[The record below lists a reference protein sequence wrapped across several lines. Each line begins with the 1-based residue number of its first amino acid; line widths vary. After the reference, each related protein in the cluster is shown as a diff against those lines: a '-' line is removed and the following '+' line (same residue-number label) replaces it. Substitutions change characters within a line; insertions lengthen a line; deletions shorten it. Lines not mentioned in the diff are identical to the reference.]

1 MQRTRRTCLTKSGIV
16 SEGATARPPAGAL
29 TEGLFKIDGTTAIG
43 PIRSGTSFE
52 GSIAAAGMN
61 APSGGFLGCGGESLM
76 SAAHSTSVRLAS
88 SSLMAAWQLPW
99 GKPQN
104 GGDTGYI
111 LHFSKNSI
119 PGITEFCG
127 IGLAHGMRAS
137 GFAGNRE
144 ETASP
149 PHFPL
154 ASPWKP
160 PVPRRFSWWCA
171 ALPFVPQPLR
181 YDRLRPHPHRWP
193 LPCLPRY
200 AKPVLPKTTF
210 VLMTSRPTWPATC
223 SDSPRPRSWRCTMST

>member
-127 IGLAHGMRAS
+127 IGLAHGMPRVVLLASREIGKKRRAPLTFLS
-137 GFAGNRE
+137 PRLGSRLSRV
-144 ETASP
+144 ASP
-149 PHFPL
+149 GGVQLFPS
-154 ASPWKP
+154 SPNLSAMIDFGP
-160 PVPRRFSWWCA
+160 TPTGG
-171 ALPFVPQPLR
+171 
-181 YDRLRPHPHRWP
+181 
-193 LPCLPRY
+193 PCL
-200 AKPVLPKTTF
+200 AF
-210 VLMTSRPTWPATC
+210 PATLNPYC
-223 SDSPRPRSWRCTMST
+223 QKQRSC